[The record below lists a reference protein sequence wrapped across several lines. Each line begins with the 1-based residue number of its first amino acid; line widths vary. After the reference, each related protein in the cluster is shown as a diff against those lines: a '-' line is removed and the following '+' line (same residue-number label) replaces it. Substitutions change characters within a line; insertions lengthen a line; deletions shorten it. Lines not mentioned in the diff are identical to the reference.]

1 MEKII
6 VTFKLLRE
14 TLLSSNNCRDVQVL
28 SSFFKET
35 FDLDDEK
42 VKVAIKTVQKS
53 FLTKFFK
60 SFEKHQRK
68 KSRFLSETNKKI
80 LNCNLTINFEERN
93 NVQHREQ
100 QLKNKRGR
108 PIKKKQDEKS
118 VGKRGHREI
127 SYGEGS
133 ERTKR
138 RKAAEIRNK
147 YPEDLL
153 LHAVKPLMKEA
164 DSEKKYSPDE
174 ALALFVNAKLTR
186 RSYQAIR
193 KGPKSKGGKNKKSL
207 YPSYDEVLAAKKRC
221 YPAGIEITEHGASVP
236 AKVS

>member
-6 VTFKLLRE
+6 VTFKLLSE

-118 VGKRGHREI
+118 VGKRGRREI

-164 DSEKKYSPDE
+164 DSEKNTPQM
-174 ALALFVNAKLTR
+174 R
-186 RSYQAIR
+186 
-193 KGPKSKGGKNKKSL
+193 P
-207 YPSYDEVLAAKKRC
+207 
-221 YPAGIEITEHGASVP
+221 
-236 AKVS
+236 